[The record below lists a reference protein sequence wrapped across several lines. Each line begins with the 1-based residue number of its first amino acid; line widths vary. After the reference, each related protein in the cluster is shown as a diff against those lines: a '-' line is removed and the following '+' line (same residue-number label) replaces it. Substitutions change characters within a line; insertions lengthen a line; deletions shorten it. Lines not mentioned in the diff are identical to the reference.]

1 MNAYFLSMKII
12 HMLWRIW
19 KTKKNI
25 EKKIEMTLISYF
37 KLTIS
42 SIFLYRHTEFFFSF
56 WIMLCNKHLFS
67 LLNLE
72 HFFVLLIILQK
83 HDFKC

>member
-1 MNAYFLSMKII
+1 MNAYFLRMKII
-12 HMLWRIW
+12 HMLWSIW

-25 EKKIEMTLISYF
+25 EKKIEMTLISYS

-42 SIFLYRHTEFFFSF
+42 SIFLYRHTELFFSF
-56 WIMLCNKHLFS
+56 WVMLCNKHLFS